1 MSLPVW
7 VEWIEVL
14 LRHLGADELTSLP
27 VWVEWIEVL
36 VVFGGRSYSVV
47 STRLGRVD

>member
-7 VEWIEVL
+7 VEWIEVRSVPSIL
-14 LRHLGADELTSLP
+14 QAVMSLP
-27 VWVEWIEVL
+27 VWVEWIEVTDSL
-36 VVFGGRSYSVV
+36 FQRYVVCV